1 MQLPGD
7 FLFFFFHF
15 MQVKTFPDC
24 LEQKYLTHKPSG
36 EFIYEMWMEVKKNK
50 QTVDDCEAM

>member
-1 MQLPGD
+1 
-7 FLFFFFHF
+7 

>member
-1 MQLPGD
+1 
-7 FLFFFFHF
+7 

-36 EFIYEMWMEVKKNK
+36 EFIYEMRMEVKKKTK
-50 QTVDDCEAM
+50 QTADDCEAI